1 VNQTK
6 TNAAGERTYR
16 VVWVMDFEADSP
28 RAAAERALEVQRD
41 PESHATHFIVRD
53 RVGKRRFEIDL
64 LEEQEDS

>member
-1 VNQTK
+1 
-6 TNAAGERTYR
+6 
-16 VVWVMDFEADSP
+16 MDFEADSP